1 MRLLRASPHP
11 SQAPACSSQQPLH
24 STEPFYRGF
33 PTGGEGESHKIKIMK
48 SFKNGKR
55 KKKKPK
61 QTEIIPSR
69 FLSEGSLPH
78 QPGPSAPSPGASPNR
93 SPGAIRTQRRLRQG
107 RSPPEAQ
114 RALQHGSAPRGDARD
129 PAGTPLSP
137 PPTPSEE
144 PTSAG
149 RLPAAASPRH
159 HHPHSHLPEGTTPRC
174 SEEERRTEGDP
185 SGIAAA
191 PCPNR
196 TITTTPR
203 DAPTAASGPFPR
215 L

>member
-1 MRLLRASPHP
+1 MEKERKKTQTNRDNTVSVLLREI
-11 SQAPACSSQQPLH
+11 PA
-24 STEPFYRGF
+24 
-33 PTGGEGESHKIKIMK
+33 
-48 SFKNGKR
+48 
-55 KKKKPK
+55 
-61 QTEIIPSR
+61 
-69 FLSEGSLPH
+69 H

-137 PPTPSEE
+137 PPTPSGE

-159 HHPHSHLPEGTTPRC
+159 HHPHSHLPEGTSPRC
-174 SEEERRTEGDP
+174 SEKERRMEGDP

-191 PCPNR
+191 PYPQQNHYHNARRCSDCDVRAISPL
-196 TITTTPR
+196 IKPR
-203 DAPTAASGPFPR
+203 WRRAGGAASR
-215 L
+215 DL